1 MDFIID
7 KQVKSQLAG
16 LMRRGGHYQRAAET
30 VKRVFGD
37 ITLKAENP
45 LVGLNTTNH
54 GESRIKNAVKYD
66 LNGFCRLITIQR
78 DNACLI
84 VFLGDHEECESW
96 LNGHKGLTI
105 GIDDNGELKPVYISE
120 DLSTPETRIYNDSDY
135 SNGALVQKLGET
147 YLNVVFEGLP
157 GKLKKMFEN
166 FDSLVEEDEILETC
180 ELVSDH
186 KRSELLFDTFIQLR
200 AGDVDNAKNRILF
213 YKDEIKAL
221 EAVDEEVLE
230 NIKSNDEYLRFDDM
244 EPEDL
249 QILMDNK
256 SWHEWMLFMHPSQR
270 QVVEMDFSGPARL
283 LGVSGSGKTAIIVKR
298 AVRLAKKY
306 PGEKILV
313 LTLNRSLAS
322 LIKNLV
328 DLLLDCQPDKDQLE
342 SQIRVTSYWEF
353 CRTFLIENAE
363 SEMDKKIYDDFVHKH
378 NDSIEDEWEEYYQC
392 KNNNS
397 DAEILFNLHKSLLS
411 RGIYPQSYI
420 KQEFDW
426 VRSAFSKEERIKYL
440 EVEREGRH
448 IPLGKENREDILNGL
463 AGWEDYMRFVGVTD
477 YLGLSQSILQHME
490 KIKPDYRSVLVDEM
504 QDFGTIELMVIRK
517 LCEEKE
523 NDLFLSGDIAQVV
536 HTKHHKI
543 TQAGIKI
550 AGQNYLKIT
559 KNYRNSREI
568 LAAAYDVFKKNTDF
582 SSYSSGDFEILNP
595 EFANFSSPRP
605 FLRKTSKLSNGFN
618 FSLAY
623 LKGILDEKKNE
634 KGCIAICGYSYYD
647 ILSIGLAQNLPVL
660 DGKMDLGMNS
670 IFLSDLDNTK
680 GFEFDRMIIINC
692 NDGIIP
698 NPDQPKEEWFRDISK
713 LYVAMTRAKR
723 ELVVS
728 FNEKVSTLF
737 KNSLEFFTQDEWID
751 HVAFDQIGTYEIPE
765 PKIDEISNGFQKL
778 KGKEFLYT
786 HKAIGLSSEAQLK
799 LIDVVNGTHTTDH
812 KNKVL
817 AFRTMGALKSQIE
830 SRAKDVPQLTKIFGS
845 VVFPEIAL
853 KLTDEKKE

>member
-16 LMRRGGHYQRAAET
+16 LMRRGGHYQKAAET

-45 LVGLNTTNH
+45 LSGLNTTNY
-54 GESRIKNAVKYD
+54 GETRVKHAVKYD
-66 LNGFCRLITIQR
+66 LNGFCRLITIQK
-78 DNACLI
+78 DNTCLI
-84 VFLGDHEECESW
+84 KFLGDHDECDAW
-96 LNGHKGLTI
+96 LDGHKGLHI
-105 GIDDNGELKPVYISE
+105 GMDSEGVLKDIYVSE
-120 DLSTPETRIYNDSDY
+120 DLSDPDKRIYNDSDY
-135 SNGALVQKLGET
+135 SNGALIKKLGES
-147 YLNVVFEGLP
+147 YRDILFEGLP
-157 GKLKKMFEN
+157 PKLKKMFEG

-180 ELVSDH
+180 ELVSDQN
-186 KRSELLFDTFIQLR
+186 RSELLFDTFIQLR
-200 AGDVDNAKNRILF
+200 AGDVNKAKNRILF

-221 EAVDEEVLE
+221 DAVEEEVLE
-230 NIKSNDEYLRFDDM
+230 SIKSNDEYLRFDDM

-256 SWHEWMLFMHPSQR
+256 SWHEWMLFMHPAQR

-328 DLLLDCQPDKDQLE
+328 DLLLESQPDKSQLE

-353 CRTFLIENAE
+353 CRTFLIENAVN
-363 SEMDKKIYDDFVHKH
+363 EMDKKIYDDFVHKH
-378 NDSIEDEWEEYYQC
+378 NDSIEDEWEEFYQC
-392 KNNNS
+392 KNNNH
-397 DAEILFNLHKSLLS
+397 DAEILFSLHKSLLS

-426 VRSAFSKEERIKYL
+426 VRSAFSKEERNKYL
-440 EVEREGRH
+440 EVEREGRY
-448 IPLGKENREDILNGL
+448 IPLGKETREDILKGL
-463 AGWEDYMRFVGVTD
+463 KGWEDYMRFVGVTD
-477 YLGLSQSILQHME
+477 YLGLSQSILHHLE
-490 KIKPDYRSVLVDEM
+490 KIKPEYRSVLVDEM

-517 LCEEKE
+517 LCEESE

-582 SSYSSGDFEILNP
+582 TSYSSGDFEILNP
-595 EFANFSSPRP
+595 EFANFSSPKP
-605 FLRKTSKLSNGFN
+605 FLRQTSSLSNGFN

-623 LKGILDEKKNE
+623 LKSILDVNKNE

-647 ILSIGLAQNLPVL
+647 ILSIGEAQNLPVL

-692 NDGIIP
+692 NDGILP
-698 NPDQPKEEWFRDISK
+698 NPDQPREEWFRDISK

-723 ELVVS
+723 ELVISYNEQVS
-728 FNEKVSTLF
+728 SLF
-737 KNSLEFFTQDEWID
+737 KDSLDFFTQDKWID
-751 HVAFDQIGTYEIPE
+751 HLAFDQIGTYQVPE
-765 PKIDEISNGFQKL
+765 PKIDEISNGYQKL

-786 HKAIGLSSEAQLK
+786 HRAIGLSPEAQQK
-799 LIDVVNGTHTTDH
+799 LIDVVNGTHTTDQ

-817 AFRTMGALKSQIE
+817 AYRTIGTLKTQIE
-830 SRAKDVPQLTKIFGS
+830 SRARDLPQLTKVFGP
-845 VVFPEIAL
+845 VVFPEIESRL
-853 KLTDEKKE
+853 KENG